1 MSNLLQKRKLYLFV
15 MFVVFTL
22 FMFTKF
28 IFGELTPDEV
38 FYTTDFVINT
48 DNIDPAYIVIN
59 FIFKFLFR
67 VNKYVLP
74 LLNIS
79 LVLYVFNKLYKN
91 EVTINRSI
99 SKIVVLLLFLPS
111 VIYFASSYLR
121 DIYVFVLGFLLI
133 YNSSVFRKKK
143 YVLIVLLLVGF
154 LRWEASVILILSY
167 LIDRLLTYKGKP
179 IIMVNFF
186 TIPLIILVTWL
197 ILYWLFDIQ
206 SIWRFC
212 ENFINFYEK
221 KNSNYGIFQVPITK
235 TNIISYSVIN
245 WVAYYMPFL
254 FKELKSLFDYF
265 IVIDSI
271 IVGILFIRMFLFFD
285 TKSFKKSKIYRVSF
299 YVFVMTFFLA
309 LPESVPETMY
319 RHRMAYLPFLIYLNF
334 PYKHDN

>member
-1 MSNLLQKRKLYLFV
+1 

-22 FMFTKF
+22 FMFLKF
-28 IFGELTPDEV
+28 IFGELSPDEV

-48 DNIDPAYIVIN
+48 DNMETTYIVIN

-91 EVTINRSI
+91 EVIINRSI
-99 SKIVVLLLFLPS
+99 SKTVVLLLFLPS
-111 VIYFASSYLR
+111 VIYFTSSYLR

-133 YNSSVFRKKK
+133 YSSSVFRKKK
-143 YVLIVLLLVGF
+143 YVLLVLLLVGF

-179 IIMVNFF
+179 IIKVNFF
-186 TIPLIILVTWL
+186 TIPLIILVTWF

-206 SIWRFC
+206 FIWRFS
-212 ENFINFYEK
+212 ESFITHYEI
-221 KNSNYGIFQVPITK
+221 KNSDYGIFQLPITK

-254 FKELKSLFDYF
+254 FKELKSMFDYF

-285 TKSFKKSKIYRVSF
+285 TKSFKKSEIYRVSF

-334 PYKHDN
+334 PYKHNN